1 MAELIGKYAVAKTFF
16 AIGDDVAL
24 FTREE
29 VEADLEAKIASG
41 DMEREEASEYLGIFD
56 ALYEFTT
63 DGKINTWMK
72 LPEDV
77 SEEEIREAVEAGE
90 IAAVDNGY
98 MLAEQ
103 KEWFEEDG
111 KFFYDTEEYREIAGE
126 EQSSVDEL
134 TFDEE
139 GLLNFGS
146 GMVKLK
152 KI

>member
-1 MAELIGKYAVAKTFF
+1 MAEITGRYEVAKTFYMV
-16 AIGDDVAL
+16 GDDMGL
-24 FTREE
+24 HTREE
-29 VEADLEAKIASG
+29 VATDLEAKVASG
-41 DMEREEASEYLGIFD
+41 EMEREEASEFLGLFD
-56 ALYEFTT
+56 ALYEFTP

-72 LPEDV
+72 IPDDV
-77 SEEEIREAVEAGE
+77 SEEEIKEAVEAGE

-146 GMVKLK
+146 GMVKLS

>member
-1 MAELIGKYAVAKTFF
+1 MAEITGRYEVAKTFYMV
-16 AIGDDVAL
+16 GDDMGL
-24 FTREE
+24 HTREE
-29 VEADLEAKIASG
+29 VATDLEAKVASG
-41 DMEREEASEYLGIFD
+41 EMEREEASEFLGLFD
-56 ALYEFTT
+56 ALYEFTP

-72 LPEDV
+72 IPDDV
-77 SEEEIREAVEAGE
+77 SEEEIKEAVEAGE

-152 KI
+152 KV